1 VVCGKSADAHGRGSV
16 AVVTSPSPPLTPLT
30 PISLTAGLHH
40 ALSTLRRRRRFDAGL
55 VLQAKSALLRAYFA
69 QTGLAG
75 VVVGVSGGVDS
86 AVALALCAHVARLPA
101 SPLRRVMAALLPIHD
116 SDAATGQG
124 QAEQVGR
131 QVAGLFPGIVDIVTV
146 PLHDAHAS
154 VDAGV
159 DDAVTELLGP
169 SSPWARGQL
178 ASTIRTPVLYHL
190 VTRLTDAGCPAC
202 VVGTTNRDEGA
213 FLGFFGKA
221 SDGMVDVQPIAD
233 LHKSEVRALGALLG
247 VPHDV
252 LWRTPTGDTFDG
264 RTDTDMIGCD
274 YDAVELFQLWRCS
287 DDDSGA
293 RLAAG
298 FDDHDRQV
306 FAAIHDVL
314 LARHRTNA
322 HKYRVGSPAVFLD
335 VLERAVPGGWRHEP
349 RFAPGVR
356 PSAAPSPGPF
366 VGLVTPTV
374 PLATLLDAPPA
385 SAHMA
390 HVSTQDHTAT
400 HMSVADFG
408 ASAVVVDGLLSPGEV
423 CRLREAVLPLARLR
437 VDKFGRPG
445 SGVGVAGRRCSV
457 VDDDFAAGLWERL
470 SAHLP
475 CVRVME
481 EHTPTDHDD
490 HPVWRPVG
498 VNPYVRVL
506 VGDDDAALVPHH
518 DSTFEDGAGER
529 RTLMSVLVCLPAE
542 DADGVVPSTRFLVD
556 GDRFLPVRERTF
568 SDGDGDADDG
578 GVLAEV
584 AHLAGRVIV
593 FDHRVRHEGRR
604 HRGLSSRVVLR
615 TDVFFERCA
624 SRALSLVSSP
634 SSSSLVG
641 DSVVRSWRA
650 FGGTKGPSPA
660 PWNPALGLAGEPPA
674 PVFPTR
680 RGDGR
685 GDGALAGRGE
695 NNATFHEGAS
705 TTGVMFQDGVAT
717 SGGVFHEGVGGFPS
731 GSFPRRGEAGR
742 GALGRD
748 PILHDAVVAAVA
760 RGEDPVAFALHT
772 GFFDD
777 GSDRVAFEDLPGCS
791 PSLLTTPLSP
801 LVAAIGERGEDDE
814 RPMVV
819 ALLTGALA
827 PVHDGHVEVLKLA
840 REALVARGCHVLG
853 AILSPDH
860 DDYVDTKVG
869 AEGVPGSRGTA
880 RTSAAARLAMARA
893 AVVDEPWIVVD
904 PWAAVIADR
913 SLPYTD
919 ILRRTERTLNHH
931 LSTGRPI
938 HTVLVCGGD
947 NARFALAFSGGPAGI
962 EGVPRVVVVPRVGAE
977 AEVARVQA
985 HPAVQHDPRLV
996 FARGLPPPLA
1006 SSRIRA
1012 DETDRHVPVAARPL
1026 WRHWDRTVPTPGQRS
1041 RVVLRHEGAWALGPF
1056 IAAGV
1061 DEARAVSALEG
1072 FVAEVQTALHEAGV
1086 DVDVVHLADQRQQV
1100 QDSMGRLPASL
1111 RSLPVVSLDPCLPAE
1126 YTLAVSRVFVLGDH
1140 GRHGEMP
1147 ALQARPGSLP
1157 LSTQLAAIPAG
1168 DVILADDDRA
1178 TGRTI
1183 DEVRTLLAPRTTVRE
1198 TVFAM
1203 APQARDGADS
1213 VVDVLDLRDLL
1224 LGAREGGLVV
1234 RLPSGALARAPYL
1247 LPWVPPSWRLP
1258 VPPSSD
1264 LTLSLAIWRANAR
1277 FFARLPARLT
1287 TGMGWPALKPLL
1299 RLSGWPATTPLLTVA
1314 TTMVRS
1320 LVRP

>member
-1 VVCGKSADAHGRGSV
+1 VVCGKSADAFGRGSL
-16 AVVTSPSPPLTPLT
+16 ATVTSPSPPST
-30 PISLTAGLHH
+30 PITPTAGLHH
-40 ALSTLRRRRRFDAGL
+40 ALSVLRRRRHFDAGL
-55 VLQAKSALLRAYFA
+55 VLQAKSALLRAYCA

-86 AVALALCAHVARLPA
+86 AVTLALCSHVARLPA
-101 SPLRRVMAALLPIHD
+101 SPLRRVVAALLPIHD

-131 QVAGLFPGIVDIVTV
+131 QVAGLFPGTVDTVTV

-154 VDAGV
+154 VGASVDA
-159 DDAVTELLGP
+159 AVAGQLGP

-178 ASTIRTPVLYHL
+178 ASTIRTPALYHL

-247 VPHDV
+247 VPDDV

-264 RTDTDMIGCD
+264 RPDTDMIGCD

-287 DDDSGA
+287 DDDTRA

-298 FDDHDRQV
+298 FDDDDRRV

-349 RFAPGVR
+349 RFAPEGR
-356 PSAAPSPGPF
+356 PDAAPPSSPF

-374 PLATLLDAPPA
+374 ALAALLDAPPA

-390 HVSTQDHTAT
+390 PVSTQDHTVT

-408 ASAVVVDGLLSPGEV
+408 ASAVVVDGLLSAGEV
-423 CRLREAVLPLARLR
+423 RRLREAVLPLARLP
-437 VDKFGRPG
+437 VDTFGRPG
-445 SGVGVAGRRCSV
+445 GVVGVGVAGRRCSV

-518 DSTFEDGAGER
+518 DSTFEDGSGER

-542 DADGVVPSTRFLVD
+542 DADGVVPSTRFVVD
-556 GDRFLPVRERTF
+556 GERFLPVRERTF
-568 SDGDGDADDG
+568 ADGDGDADDG
-578 GVLAEV
+578 AVLADV
-584 AHLAGRVIV
+584 VHVAGRVIV
-593 FDHRVRHEGRR
+593 FDHRLRHEGRR
-604 HRGLSSRVVLR
+604 HRGSSSRVVLR

-624 SRALSLVSSP
+624 SRALSAV
-634 SSSSLVG
+634 SSSSAIVSSSLG
-641 DSVVRSWRA
+641 GGSVVPSMGA

-685 GDGALAGRGE
+685 GDGAVAGRGE
-695 NNATFHEGAS
+695 NNATFHEG
-705 TTGVMFQDGVAT
+705 
-717 SGGVFHEGVGGFPS
+717 VGGLPS

-742 GALGRD
+742 GASGGRALGRD
-748 PILHDAVVAAVA
+748 PILHDALVAAVA

-777 GSDRVAFEDLPGCS
+777 GSGRGSFDDLPGCS

-801 LVAAIGERGEDDE
+801 LVAAIGERGEDDG

-819 ALLTGALA
+819 LLLTGALA
-827 PVHDGHVEVLKLA
+827 PVHDGHVAVLKLA
-840 REALVARGCHVLG
+840 REALVGRGCHVLG
-853 AILSPDH
+853 AIVSPDH
-860 DDYVDTKVG
+860 DDYVDTKVRG
-869 AEGVPGSRGTA
+869 EGPGGSAPGNA
-880 RTSAAARLAMARA
+880 RTSAAARLALARA

-919 ILRRTERTLNHH
+919 ILRRTERSLNHH
-931 LSTGRPI
+931 LSTGRPV
-938 HTVLVCGGD
+938 HVVLACGGD
-947 NARFALAFSGGPAGI
+947 NARFALAFTGGPAGI

-985 HPAVQHDPRLV
+985 HPAVQHDGRIV

-1006 SSRIRA
+1006 SSQIRA
-1012 DETDRHVPVAARPL
+1012 DSSDRHVPVAARPL
-1026 WRHWDRTVPTPGQRS
+1026 WREWERRARS
-1041 RVVLRHEGAWALGPF
+1041 SSSSSSSHSASSSRPRVVLRHEGAWALGPF
-1056 IAAGV
+1056 VAAGV
-1061 DEARAVSALEG
+1061 NEG
-1072 FVAEVQTALHEAGV
+1072 VAECALAAFADDVTAALADAGV
-1086 DVDVVHLADQRQQV
+1086 DVSVVHLADQGLQR
-1100 QDSMGRLPASL
+1100 DDAMCRLPASL
-1111 RSLPVVSLDPCLPAE
+1111 RSLPVISLDPCLPAE
-1126 YTLAVSRVFVLGDH
+1126 HTLAVSRVFALGDH
-1140 GRHGEMP
+1140 GRHGCVP
-1147 ALQARPGSLP
+1147 ALQARPGSRP
-1157 LSTQLAAIPAG
+1157 LSTQLAALPVG
-1168 DVILADDDRA
+1168 DVLLVDDDRA

-1183 DEVRTLLAPRTTVRE
+1183 EEVRALLSPRCTVRE
-1198 TVFAM
+1198 VVLAM
-1203 APQARDGADS
+1203 PPTPPGDADG
-1213 VVDVLDLRDLL
+1213 VVDVLDLRDVL

-1234 RLPSGALARAPYL
+1234 RLPSGGLARAPYL

-1258 VPPSSD
+1258 VSPSMD
-1264 LTLSLAIWRANAR
+1264 LAVSLAIWRANAR
-1277 FFARLPARLT
+1277 FFARLPVRLT
-1287 TGMGWPALKPLL
+1287 IGTAWPALQPLL
-1299 RLSGWPATTPLLTVA
+1299 RLSRWSSTTPLLTVA

-1320 LVRP
+1320 LAR